1 MVSLVLDM
9 LFEVPMKSKVD
20 MFTRQ
25 LYMLIL
31 TSRIRFR
38 LEIIGSRLFSLYMIF
53 EIMLVNKIT

>member
-1 MVSLVLDM
+1 MVRLVLDM

>member
-9 LFEVPMKSKVD
+9 LFEIPMKSKVD